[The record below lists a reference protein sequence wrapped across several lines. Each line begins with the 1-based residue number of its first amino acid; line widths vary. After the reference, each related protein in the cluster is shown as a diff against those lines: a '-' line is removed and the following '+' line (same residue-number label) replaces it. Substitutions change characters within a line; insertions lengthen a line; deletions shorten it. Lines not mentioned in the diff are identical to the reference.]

1 MRIRHA
7 LLGLLLCAP
16 LAAADEV
23 VFYRCTDASG
33 ALTMQ
38 NMPCPKGDRQEKKV
52 MQGVNAIPMSAPT
65 NASRPAAAQPAP
77 SITPIPT
84 APPTEAI
91 AQQAPTRPVVA
102 VADRLPPPVLFQCT
116 THDKDSYI
124 SEDPEPAPRCV
135 LLRTTGLDG
144 NPQSG
149 AGEACEVVR
158 DQCARVPDGAL
169 CDAWKKRLGE
179 TAVALRFGRP
189 ENQEKNRAEHERVQ
203 DIVSHSTCTN

>member
-1 MRIRHA
+1 
-7 LLGLLLCAP
+7 
-16 LAAADEV
+16 
-23 VFYRCTDASG
+23 
-33 ALTMQ
+33 MQ

-52 MQGVNAIPMSAPT
+52 MQAVSTMPMATP
-65 NASRPAAAQPAP
+65 ASTPRPVAAQPAP
-77 SITPIPT
+77 G
-84 APPTEAI
+84 I
-91 AQQAPTRPVVA
+91 AQAAPVAGTTTPMPSQPVVPE
-102 VADRLPPPVLFQCT
+102 ADRLPPPVLFQCT

-135 LLRTTGLDG
+135 VLRTTGLDG
-144 NPQSG
+144 NPQNG

-203 DIVSHSTCTN
+203 SIISHSTCTH

>member
-1 MRIRHA
+1 MRIRLA

-33 ALTMQ
+33 APTLQ
-38 NMPCPKGDRQEKKV
+38 NMPCPKGDQQEKKV
-52 MQGVNAIPMSAPT
+52 MQAVSTMPMATP
-65 NASRPAAAQPAP
+65 ASTPRSVAVQPAP
-77 SITPIPT
+77 NIAPATPVPGITTPT
-84 APPTEAI
+84 PP
-91 AQQAPTRPVVA
+91 PPA
-102 VADRLPPPVLFQCT
+102 VPEGDRLPPPVLFQCT

-124 SEDPEPAPRCV
+124 SEDAEPAPRCV
-135 LLRTTGLDG
+135 VLRTTGLDG
-144 NPQSG
+144 NPQNG

-179 TAVALRFGRP
+179 TAVALRFGRS

-203 DIVSHSTCTN
+203 SIISHSTCTN

>member
-1 MRIRHA
+1 MA
-7 LLGLLLCAP
+7 TP
-16 LAAADEV
+16 
-23 VFYRCTDASG
+23 AS
-33 ALTMQ
+33 T
-38 NMPCPKGDRQEKKV
+38 P
-52 MQGVNAIPMSAPT
+52 
-65 NASRPAAAQPAP
+65 RPVAAQPAP
-77 SITPIPT
+77 G
-84 APPTEAI
+84 I
-91 AQQAPTRPVVA
+91 AQAAPVAGTTTPMPSQPVVPE
-102 VADRLPPPVLFQCT
+102 ADRLPPPVLFQCT

-135 LLRTTGLDG
+135 VLRTTGLDG
-144 NPQSG
+144 NPQNG

-203 DIVSHSTCTN
+203 SIISHSTCTH

>member
-1 MRIRHA
+1 MRIRHV
-7 LLGLLLCAP
+7 LLALLLCAP

-23 VFYRCTDASG
+23 VFYRCTDATG

-52 MQGVNAIPMSAPT
+52 MQGVNAMPMATP
-65 NASRPAAAQPAP
+65 ASTPRPLTA
-77 SITPIPT
+77 PT
-84 APPTEAI
+84 APNNVAATPETTTPAPP
-91 AQQAPTRPVVA
+91 QALVPE
-102 VADRLPPPVLFQCT
+102 ADRLPPPVLFQCT

>member
-1 MRIRHA
+1 MRIRLA

-52 MQGVNAIPMSAPT
+52 MQGVNAMPMSTPASAP
-65 NASRPAAAQPAP
+65 RPVTAPPAP
-77 SITPIPT
+77 SV
-84 APPTEAI
+84 
-91 AQQAPTRPVVA
+91 APTTSPPEATPPPPPQPLVPE
-102 VADRLPPPVLFQCT
+102 ADRLPPPVLFQCT

-124 SEDPEPAPRCV
+124 SEDAEPAPRCV
-135 LLRTTGLDG
+135 VLRTTGLDG

-149 AGEACEVVR
+149 AGEACEVMR

-169 CDAWKKRLGE
+169 CEAWKKRLGE

-203 DIVSHSTCTN
+203 SIVSHSTCTN

>member
-1 MRIRHA
+1 MRIRLA

-52 MQGVNAIPMSAPT
+52 MQAVNAMPMATPAST
-65 NASRPAAAQPAP
+65 SRPVAVQPTPNIAPAAPAP
-77 SITPIPT
+77 ETTTPM
-84 APPTEAI
+84 PP
-91 AQQAPTRPVVA
+91 PPVVPQ
-102 VADRLPPPVLFQCT
+102 ADRLPPPVLFQCA

-135 LLRTTGLDG
+135 VLRTTGLDG
-144 NPQSG
+144 NPQNG
-149 AGEACEVVR
+149 AGEACEVMR

-203 DIVSHSTCTN
+203 SIISHSTCTN